1 MSLSVI
7 IYSPDNIRGKIIL
20 KTIHLEKIESV
31 LCSSYSS
38 VEDEVKKRVPDV
50 TIFDTKNNFWGELD
64 FLKKLPQTTRIILAE
79 PQDISFLKNTDL
91 RNDLFTPEPFHPEFI
106 LSLVKAI
113 LESRL
118 KKKYFKS
125 SLSRLLSA
133 ASTGRLLL
141 VKSFPV
147 FLILLAGVIGGYIYW
162 CLSTLPNIERLEVY
176 RPYEASKL

>member
-1 MSLSVI
+1 MPLSVI

-20 KTIHLEKIESV
+20 KTIHLEKIEAV

-50 TIFDTKNNFWGELD
+50 IIFDTKNNFWGELD
-64 FLKKLPQTTRIILAE
+64 FLKKLPEKLPQTTRIILAE

-113 LESRL
+113 LEFKL
-118 KKKYFKS
+118 KKKVFSK
-125 SLSRLLSA
+125 A
-133 ASTGRLLL
+133 A
-141 VKSFPV
+141 
-147 FLILLAGVIGGYIYW
+147 
-162 CLSTLPNIERLEVY
+162 
-176 RPYEASKL
+176 